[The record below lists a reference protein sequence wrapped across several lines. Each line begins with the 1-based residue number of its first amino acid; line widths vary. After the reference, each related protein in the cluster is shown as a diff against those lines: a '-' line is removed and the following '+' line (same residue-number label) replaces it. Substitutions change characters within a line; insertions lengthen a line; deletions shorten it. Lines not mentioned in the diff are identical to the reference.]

1 MFYLTSPGDKLPT
14 MSQRQ
19 APAIY
24 SVIAGCKLHYSGVV
38 HGAVCSRGLVARQR
52 DSGDRTNGW
61 CLAYAVEHMN
71 ANTGGG
77 WGCLVSART
86 LTKHNF
92 RDKTK
97 LVSHAIVSVIHRRRY
112 TVSVENGDFGT
123 IGSSD

>member
-1 MFYLTSPGDKLPT
+1 MVPS
-14 MSQRQ
+14 
-19 APAIY
+19 A
-24 SVIAGCKLHYSGVV
+24 AGVWLHGKETQGTEPMD
-38 HGAVCSRGLVARQR
+38 GAS
-52 DSGDRTNGW
+52 
-61 CLAYAVEHMN
+61 AVEHMN

-123 IGSSD
+123 IGSRD